1 MKEWTKEAI
10 RAQPADLIAWSAAY
24 FAKLAAEKR

>member
-10 RAQPADLIAWSAAY
+10 RAQPADLIAWSAQY
-24 FAKLAAEKR
+24 FAALAAKR